1 MPQQQLG
8 PANITVPAILIKIE
22 KEWHE
27 QLTPDQLYGR
37 TRRYWCCNPRRKRIP
52 PQYGLS
58 VARGIIREVFEIDG
72 WEDYDMSLVTI
83 DPTRLVQQRSE
94 ANQNGQVRKGFI
106 GTVTRNRTLR
116 HALIGKSLRHLSS
129 RGKQNPIT
137 YVNCDA

>member
-1 MPQQQLG
+1 MPQQQPG
-8 PANITVPAILIKIE
+8 QANITVPAVLIKIE

-27 QLTPDQLYGR
+27 QLTPDQLYER

-83 DPTRLVQQRSE
+83 DPTRVVQQRSE
-94 ANQNGQVRKGFI
+94 ADQNGQVRKGFI
-106 GTVTRNRTLR
+106 GIVTRNRPLHR
-116 HALIGKSLRHLSS
+116 ALIGKSVRHLSG
-129 RGKQNPIT
+129 RGKQNLIT